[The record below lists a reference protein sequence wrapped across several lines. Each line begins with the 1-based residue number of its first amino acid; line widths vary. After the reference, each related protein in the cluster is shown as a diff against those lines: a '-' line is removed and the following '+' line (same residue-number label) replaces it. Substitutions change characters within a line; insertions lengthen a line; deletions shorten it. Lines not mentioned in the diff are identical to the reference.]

1 MERTDKTVKDMM
13 EGRIATTEKMEKEL
27 KTKLRMLED
36 RSRRNNLKIDGIKEM
51 DKETWDDCEKRI
63 KEVLKNNLKMDGIE
77 IERAHRLG
85 RKDHNKQRP
94 RTIIFKLS
102 SWKQKQRILK
112 NRNKLRHTGMF
123 INEDFSDATNEIR
136 KQLTIDMKKN
146 REDGKYSVLV
156 YDRLITREF
165 KND

>member
-1 MERTDKTVKDMM
+1 
-13 EGRIATTEKMEKEL
+13 
-27 KTKLRMLED
+27 
-36 RSRRNNLKIDGIKEM
+36 M

-112 NRNKLRHTGMF
+112 NRNK
-123 INEDFSDATNEIR
+123 
-136 KQLTIDMKKN
+136 QDMLECLLMKV
-146 REDGKYSVLV
+146 SV
-156 YDRLITREF
+156 TRRT
-165 KND
+165 K

>member
-1 MERTDKTVKDMM
+1 MERTDKIAKDLM
-13 EGRIATTEKMEKEL
+13 EGRIVTTEKMEKEL
-27 KTKLRMLED
+27 KTNLRIILED
-36 RSRRNNLKIDGIKEM
+36 RSRRNNLEIDGIKEM
-51 DKETWDDCEKRI
+51 DKETWDDCEERI

-77 IERAHRLG
+77 HRLG